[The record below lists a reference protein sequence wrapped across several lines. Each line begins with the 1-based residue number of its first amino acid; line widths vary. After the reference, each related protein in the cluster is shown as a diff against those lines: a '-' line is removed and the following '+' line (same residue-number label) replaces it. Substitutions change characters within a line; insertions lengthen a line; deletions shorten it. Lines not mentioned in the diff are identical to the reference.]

1 VGIVALRQNYFSDDA
16 SASNTAFAVKA
27 SSVRN
32 AFRSLSMAAGKPL
45 RERKAAIAR
54 AREAA

>member
-1 VGIVALRQNYFSDDA
+1 MGIVALRQNYFSDDA